1 LRIFVFILFFT
12 FAGSLFTDTKKV
24 YVNDVLNNVKI
35 GALANNKQLSL
46 GVKNVLEEALQ
57 DKGFELVNDRWDAD
71 YVVDLEINYFDYEQT
86 KTNLSVFH
94 KDENAVVIK
103 MRGQVSEN
111 GKVLK
116 DVNVIDQS
124 TEIVSSTGVIASDG
138 KGFSS
143 ALVRNSVKKTCVS
156 VVAKLF

>member
-1 LRIFVFILFFT
+1 LFFT
-12 FAGSLFTDTKKV
+12 FAGALFTDTKKV

-35 GALANNKQLSL
+35 GALSSNKQLSL

-138 KGFSS
+138 KFSS
-143 ALVRNSVKKTCVS
+143 ALVRNAIKKTCVK
-156 VVAKLF
+156 VVNSLWANTNSI

>member
-1 LRIFVFILFFT
+1 
-12 FAGSLFTDTKKV
+12 
-24 YVNDVLNNVKI
+24 VNDVLNNVKI

>member
-1 LRIFVFILFFT
+1 MRIFVFILFFT

-116 DVNVIDQS
+116 DVSVIDQS

-138 KGFSS
+138 KFSS
-143 ALVRNSVKKTCVS
+143 AIVRNAVKKTCVS

>member
-1 LRIFVFILFFT
+1 MFFI
-12 FAGSLFTDTKKV
+12 FAGSIFTDTKKI
-24 YVNDVLNNVKI
+24 YVNDILNNVKV
-35 GALANNKQLSL
+35 GALSNNKQLSL

-86 KTNLSVFH
+86 KSNLSVFH

-103 MRGQVSEN
+103 MRGQLSEN

-138 KGFSS
+138 KFSS
-143 ALVRNSVKKTCVS
+143 AIIRNAVKKTCVS

>member
-1 LRIFVFILFFT
+1 M
-12 FAGSLFTDTKKV
+12 
-24 YVNDVLNNVKI
+24 NDVLNNVKI

>member
-1 LRIFVFILFFT
+1 MRIFLFILFLS
-12 FAGSLFTDTKKV
+12 FAGSLFTDSKKI
-24 YVNDVLNNVKI
+24 YVNDILNNVKV
-35 GALANNKQLSL
+35 GALSNNKQLSL

-57 DKGFELVNDRWDAD
+57 DKGFELVEDKWDAD

-86 KTNLSVFH
+86 KSNLSVFH
-94 KDENAVVIK
+94 NDENAVVIK

-116 DVNVIDQS
+116 DVSVIDQS

-138 KGFSS
+138 KFSS
-143 ALVRNSVKKTCVS
+143 AIVRNAVKKTCVS